1 MLFFCKRKSYAFVVI
16 VIAPNFD
23 KYSHND
29 KSLGIRYDT
38 AKEEN
43 RREKE
48 REMRARKDSSYK
60 STYVSKFS
68 SLKLMQLLKLQS
80 NFPA

>member
-1 MLFFCKRKSYAFVVI
+1 MTNLWASDMILRRKKI
-16 VIAPNFD
+16 
-23 KYSHND
+23 
-29 KSLGIRYDT
+29 G
-38 AKEEN
+38 
-43 RREKE
+43 EKE